1 MSEVNNDIDGKKS
14 HKRVWSGYL
23 LGSGLGMAW
32 LWFVIYCIKL
42 FQDKVLSM
50 EFPFEMWIGLIGAG
64 MTGIGLVLG
73 ERHKALRS

>member
-1 MSEVNNDIDGKKS
+1 MSNVNTDIDGKRS

-23 LGSGLGMAW
+23 LGSGIIMAW
-32 LWFVIYCIKL
+32 FWFGIYCFKL
-42 FQDKVLSM
+42 FQGEVLSM
-50 EFPFEMWIGLIGAG
+50 EFPFEMWIGIIGAG

>member
-1 MSEVNNDIDGKKS
+1 MSNINTDIDGKKS

-23 LGSGLGMAW
+23 LGSGLAMAW
-32 LWFVIYCIKL
+32 IWFAIFCGKL
-42 FQDKVLSM
+42 FVDKELSM
-50 EFPFEMWIGLIGAG
+50 EFPFEMWIGLVGAG